1 MDPHGS
7 AAVGIHSSQHVV
19 TMHRPAADDRASHRP
34 DPAPPAADSDV
45 AALRRLLTAIADAA
59 AAWTGLPVP
68 SAAPPV
74 HPAQGAELPRRGSG
88 VDLMQDASYFVAT
101 VTPRRVNPL
110 RSKFDF
116 PEVTPM
122 APDQATTALSAQTA
136 ESELRLSRWAWPGSA
151 TTTPATHVS
160 REEADASR
168 SRARA
173 LSGQRNRPRP
183 RHLPLASRSTL
194 QPA

>member
-68 SAAPPV
+68 HAAPLCTQPREQSF
-74 HPAQGAELPRRGSG
+74 PGGAQGL
-88 VDLMQDASYFVAT
+88 T
-101 VTPRRVNPL
+101 
-110 RSKFDF
+110 
-116 PEVTPM
+116 
-122 APDQATTALSAQTA
+122 
-136 ESELRLSRWAWPGSA
+136 
-151 TTTPATHVS
+151 
-160 REEADASR
+160 
-168 SRARA
+168 
-173 LSGQRNRPRP
+173 
-183 RHLPLASRSTL
+183 
-194 QPA
+194 